1 MTREELRTGTAR
13 NIVGLNNMRT
23 YHKNYKGNFIVSHIR
38 ESMDFPMGTALA
50 WITAVI
56 VVAGMI
62 RLIKFLSY

>member
-1 MTREELRTGTAR
+1 
-13 NIVGLNNMRT
+13 
-23 YHKNYKGNFIVSHIR
+23 
-38 ESMDFPMGTALA
+38 MDFPMGTALA